1 MVATKLKITRLQEE
15 ETTNGFYNHG
25 ILERGKKSFDRI
37 CKTFLCVSKWE
48 FPNFKMIDSHQV
60 LELSKYLHFK
70 NSNDS
75 IRNFSEF
82 LHLSRKY

>member
-37 CKTFLCVSKWE
+37 CK
-48 FPNFKMIDSHQV
+48 NFQYVFQENLGGALNQV
-60 LELSKYLHFK
+60 V
-70 NSNDS
+70 NV
-75 IRNFSEF
+75 
-82 LHLSRKY
+82 